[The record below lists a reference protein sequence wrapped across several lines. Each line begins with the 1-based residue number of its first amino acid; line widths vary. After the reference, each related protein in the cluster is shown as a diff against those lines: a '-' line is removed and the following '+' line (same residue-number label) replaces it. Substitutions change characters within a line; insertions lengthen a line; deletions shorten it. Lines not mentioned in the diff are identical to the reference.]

1 MSLSITD
8 VIHVVLNYIGG
19 KPVSQFETI
28 FIKGKAAAYSR
39 FPFLAGGL
47 FSSGMLGGL
56 LSAVTSGG
64 LGAMLQ
70 NPLGTALGTLTSS
83 VSGLGTTLNGLV
95 DTTGGL
101 GPFGANDLLSSG
113 QLSTLTNSIVSGTG
127 SLGSMVTD
135 FTSHTNLLSGVID
148 NITGGLGLNNI
159 LAAGNIRSALGGIAD
174 SEILNTVTSLGASDH
189 LSTVSSFLSS
199 VEPQLRSVVAGIS
212 DPTARTAA
220 LNSAI
225 SSITGNST
233 THTSTFNSYITSDT
247 SSYNSIVNQNRNSG
261 YIADYF
267 SHYSGDVP
275 AVKQIFTTVAKPD
288 TLTTFAAAKIEID
301 KATAQS
307 SVGSVDNSQ
316 QA

>member
-1 MSLSITD
+1 MALSITD

-70 NPLGTALGTLTSS
+70 NPLGSALGTLTSS
-83 VSGLGTTLNGLV
+83 VSSLGTTLNGLV

-135 FTSHTNLLSGVID
+135 FTSHTNLLSGVTD

-174 SEILNTVTSLGASDH
+174 SEILNTVTSLGATDH
-189 LSTVSSFLSS
+189 LSTVNSFLSS
-199 VEPQLRSVVAGIS
+199 VEPQLRSAVAGIS
-212 DPTARTAA
+212 DPAARTAA

-267 SHYSGDVP
+267 SHYSGDVS
-275 AVKQIFTTVAKPD
+275 AVKQIFTTVAKPN

-301 KATAQS
+301 KATVQS